1 MRHTPGRLGT
11 VAVVL
16 AALLL
21 PACGAKWAYRQGQ
34 GEAKRG
40 NWDLAVARLT
50 KALDKDPDNI
60 GYKIALENARIQ
72 ASRFHYKEGLKHL
85 AANDLDKAAEELEIA
100 SKYDIGNKSASDDLE
115 IVKGRIQKRED
126 EKKRLSEF
134 GELKERTKRRFPV
147 PILAPRSKLPI
158 TFNFPDQGLQKI
170 FEALAKVSGVNILFD
185 PDFRDKKT
193 SVTLKGVS
201 FQEALDQITFSNRLF
216 YKVIDQNTIIIVPES
231 QAKRR
236 VYDDIFLRTFYIQN
250 AEMKEVET
258 VVKTALG
265 AQAKVVSNPTLGAIN
280 VIGTVDEL
288 ALAERVIDSNDKA
301 KGEVMVDVQILE
313 VDRNRLK
320 DYGIG
325 LANYT
330 ASAALSPFN
339 DEFRNG
345 PTLNIRAHLLS
356 SLNLSDFVVNIPNQ
370 ILARFIQNDNNTR
383 ILAAPRLRAAEGKK
397 TALKIGQEVPV
408 PVTTFTSAATGG
420 AGNTFAPATSF
431 QYRNVGVNLEIT
443 PKVNASG
450 EILLEMAA
458 EFSLPGATSAVG
470 GTDLPTFLTRNVT
483 GILRLRDGETALVGG
498 LLQDQET
505 ETLTGALGVMRV
517 PIIGRLL
524 SRPRNQRDQ
533 TEVLISITPHLV
545 RAPKILEEDLLPL
558 RVGTKETFR
567 VEGAR
572 DPLFGD
578 GEPVPAAS
586 PSPAAGV
593 PTAPGPEIGRPPGT
607 VSPGLPP
614 VGSVVTP
621 AATPPPPPVVP
632 TPIPPAIPTPEPVAT
647 PVAPPPVAPPATLT
661 PNPDGFVKEQPQ
673 PEPTPVPSP
682 SPLENPPPPLSS
694 SGPDARR
701 GAAAAAAAAI
711 PAPAVTAAL
720 TPPQVGARIGE
731 TVPLSLVLMN
741 LQGLE
746 SVEAVVAFDP
756 ALLEAQDVRAGTLL
770 TLDGAAVGIEN
781 AREVGRVRARLA
793 RGTGIAGSG
802 VVASL
807 SFRALA
813 AGPAEVRVESL
824 TLATSQ
830 GVLRPAP
837 PGAVRVTVAQ

>member
-1 MRHTPGRLGT
+1 MRHTPGRLGIL
-11 VAVVL
+11 AVVL

-21 PACGAKWAYRQGQ
+21 PACGAKWAYRQGKA
-34 GEAKRG
+34 EVKKG

-50 KALDKDPDNI
+50 KALEQDPDNI
-60 GYKIALENARIQ
+60 GYKMALENTRMQ
-72 ASRFHYKEGLKHL
+72 ASRYHHQEGMKAL
-85 AANDLDKAAEELEIA
+85 AANDLDKAAEELVIA
-100 SKYDIGNKSASDDLE
+100 TKYDIGNRGAADDLAD
-115 IVKGRIQKRED
+115 IQARIQKRED
-126 EKKRLSEF
+126 EKRRLSEF
-134 GELKERTKRRFPV
+134 GELKERAKRRFPV
-147 PILAPRSKLPI
+147 PVLSPRSKAPI

-170 FEALAKVSGVNILFD
+170 FDALAKISGVNILFD

-193 SVTLKGVS
+193 TVNLKGVS

-216 YKVIDQNTIIIVPES
+216 YKVIDRNTIIIVPES

-280 VIGTVDEL
+280 IIGTVDEL
-288 ALAERVIDSNDKA
+288 ALAERVIDSNDKS

-313 VDRNRLK
+313 VDRIRLK
-320 DYGIG
+320 EYGIG

-330 ASAALSPFN
+330 AKATLAPFSN
-339 DEFRNG
+339 DLN
-345 PTLNIRAHLLS
+345 PTLDIRAHLMS
-356 SLNLSDFVVNIPNQ
+356 SLNLSDFVLSIPAQ
-370 ILARFIQNDNNTR
+370 VLAKFVQNDANTR

-458 EFSLPGATSAVG
+458 EFSLPGTNSVVG
-470 GTDLPTFLTRNVT
+470 GTTLPTFLTRNVT

-498 LLQDQET
+498 LISDQER
-505 ETLTGALGVMRV
+505 ETLTGALG
-517 PIIGRLL
+517 IIKIPVIGKFLSQPRLEREQ
-524 SRPRNQRDQ
+524 S
-533 TEVLISITPHLV
+533 EVLISITPHLV
-545 RAPKILEEDLLPL
+545 RAPKILETDLVPM

-572 DPLFGD
+572 DALFGE
-578 GEPVPAAS
+578 GEPEPEPSAS
-586 PSPAAGV
+586 PATGTPSP
-593 PTAPGPEIGRPPGT
+593 TGPEIGRPPGT
-607 VSPGLPP
+607 VSPGMPA
-614 VGSVVTP
+614 VGNVPTP
-621 AATPPPPPVVP
+621 ASTPPPPTAVP
-632 TPIPPAIPTPEPVAT
+632 TPIPIPPAPTPEPQPT
-647 PVAPPPVAPPATLT
+647 PVAPPPVTLAPPPPA
-661 PNPDGFVKEQPQ
+661 DGIPPQPQ

-682 SPLENPPPPLSS
+682 TPLENPPPPQASA
-694 SGPDARR
+694 GRPDADRPR
-701 GAAAAAAAAI
+701 GARQAAAA
-711 PAPAVTAAL
+711 PTPSSPVSAAL
-720 TPPQVGARIGE
+720 TPPQAGARIGE
-731 TVPLSLVLMN
+731 TVGLSLVLMN

-746 SVEAVVAFDP
+746 AVEGTVAFDP
-756 ALLEAQDVRAGTLL
+756 ALLEAQDVRAGPLL
-770 TLDGAAVGIEN
+770 TLDGAPIGLEN
-781 AREVGRVRARLA
+781 TREVGRARFRLA
-793 RGTGIAGSG
+793 RGTGVAGSG

-813 AGPAEVRVESL
+813 VGPAEIKVESL
-824 TLATSQ
+824 TLTTSQ
-830 GVLRPAP
+830 GVVRPAP
-837 PGAVRVTVAQ
+837 PAAVRVTVAQ

>member
-1 MRHTPGRLGT
+1 MRHTPGRLGIA
-11 VAVVL
+11 AVVL

-21 PACGAKWAYRQGQ
+21 PACGAKWTYRQGQ
-34 GEAKRG
+34 GEAKKG

-50 KALDKDPDNI
+50 KALDQDPDNI
-60 GYKIALENARIQ
+60 GYKIALENARMQ

-85 AANDLDKAAEELEIA
+85 AANDLDRAAEELEIA

-115 IVKGRIQKRED
+115 IVRSRIQKRED

-134 GELKERTKRRFPV
+134 GELKERAKARRYPV
-147 PILAPRSKLPI
+147 PILSPRSSLPI
-158 TFNFPDQGLQKI
+158 NMNFPEQGLEKI
-170 FEALAKVSGVNILFD
+170 FDALAKVSGVNILFD

-193 SVTLKGVS
+193 SVKLKDVS

-216 YKVIDQNTIIIVPES
+216 YKVIDRNTIIIVPES

-288 ALAERVIDSNDKA
+288 ALAERVIDSNDKS

-330 ASAALSPFN
+330 AGAALAPFSN
-339 DEFRNG
+339 EQGG

-356 SLNLSDFVVNIPNQ
+356 SLNLSDFVVSIPNQ
-370 ILARFIQNDNNTR
+370 LLARFIQNDNNTR

-505 ETLTGALGVMRV
+505 ETLTGALGVLKV
-517 PIIGRLL
+517 PILGRLL

-545 RAPKILEEDLLPL
+545 RAPKILEEDLVPM

-572 DPLFGD
+572 DPLFG
-578 GEPVPAAS
+578 EPDPTPS
-586 PSPAAGV
+586 PSPASGV
-593 PTAPGPEIGRPPGT
+593 PSPTGPEIGRPPGT
-607 VSPGLPP
+607 VAPGMPS
-614 VGSVVTP
+614 VGNVPTP
-621 AATPPPPPVVP
+621 AATPPPPVAVP
-632 TPIPPAIPTPEPVAT
+632 TPIPIPVPTPLPTPEPQPT
-647 PVAPPPVAPPATLT
+647 PVAPPPGTLT
-661 PNPDGFVKEQPQ
+661 QQPPVP
-673 PEPTPVPSP
+673 PEPEPQPTPVPSP
-682 SPLENPPPPLSS
+682 SPLENPPPPLAST
-694 SGPDARR
+694 GADGDRRQRTAAR
-701 GAAAAAAAAI
+701 AAAPT
-711 PAPAVTAAL
+711 PASPVTAAL

-741 LQGLE
+741 LSGLE
-746 SVEAVVAFDP
+746 SVEVVLVYDP
-756 ALLEAQDVRAGTLL
+756 ALLEAQDVRAGALL

-793 RGTGIAGSG
+793 RGTGVAGSG
-802 VVASL
+802 LVASL
-807 SFRALA
+807 PFRALA

-824 TLATSQ
+824 TLTTSQ
-830 GVLRPAP
+830 GVVRPAP
-837 PGAVRVTVAQ
+837 PAAVRVTVAQ

>member
-1 MRHTPGRLGT
+1 MRHTPGRLGIL
-11 VAVVL
+11 AVVL
-16 AALLL
+16 AALFL

-34 GEAKRG
+34 GEAKKG

-60 GYKIALENARIQ
+60 GYKIALENARMQ
-72 ASRFHYKEGLKHL
+72 ASRFHYKEGMKHL

-100 SKYDIGNKSASDDLE
+100 SKYDIGNRSAADDLA
-115 IVKGRIQKRED
+115 IVKARIEKREE

-134 GELKERTKRRFPV
+134 GELKARAAKRRFPV
-147 PILAPRSKLPI
+147 PVLSPRSKAPI
-158 TFNFPDQGLQKI
+158 TFNFPEQGLQKI
-170 FEALAKVSGVNILFD
+170 FDALAKISGVNILFD

-193 SVTLKGVS
+193 TVNLRGVT

-288 ALAERVIDSNDKA
+288 ALAERVVDSNDKS
-301 KGEVMVDVQILE
+301 KGEVLVDVQILE
-313 VDRNRLK
+313 VDRNQFK
-320 DYGIG
+320 QYGIG
-325 LANYT
+325 LANYEARAT
-330 ASAALSPFN
+330 LAPFSN
-339 DEFRNG
+339 ET
-345 PTLNIRAHLLS
+345 PSTLNVRAHLLS
-356 SLNLSDFVVNIPNQ
+356 SLNLSDFVLSIPSS
-370 ILARFIQNDNNTR
+370 IVARFIQNDGNTR

-408 PVTTFTSAATGG
+408 PVTTFTSAATGVG
-420 AGNTFAPATSF
+420 GNAFAPATSF

-458 EFSLPGATSAVG
+458 EFSLPGADASIGETA
-470 GTDLPTFLTRNVT
+470 LPTFLTRNVT

-505 ETLTGALGVMRV
+505 ESLTGALGLLRV
-517 PIIGRLL
+517 PLIGKLL
-524 SRPRNQRDQ
+524 SQPQKRRDQ

-572 DPLFGD
+572 DPLFGEE
-578 GEPVPAAS
+578 EPQPAAS
-586 PSPAAGV
+586 PSPAPGV
-593 PTAPGPEIGRPPGT
+593 PAPTGPEIGRPPGT

-614 VGSVVTP
+614 VGQLPTP
-621 AATPPPPPVVP
+621 AATPPPPQVVP
-632 TPIPPAIPTPEPVAT
+632 TPIPPVYPTPEPQPT
-647 PVAPPPVAPPATLT
+647 PVAPPPGTVVPQPP
-661 PNPDGFVKEQPQ
+661 PDPDSQPQ

-682 SPLENPPPPLSS
+682 TPLPNPPPPLM
-694 SGPDARR
+694 SGRQDGDGPR
-701 GAAAAAAAAI
+701 AAAAT
-711 PAPAVTAAL
+711 PAPASQVTAAL
-720 TPPQVGARIGE
+720 TPPQVGARIGD

-746 SVEAVVAFDP
+746 AVEVTVAYDP
-756 ALLEAQDVRAGTLL
+756 ALLEAQDVRAGPLL

-781 AREVGRVRARLA
+781 TREVGRARARLA
-793 RGTGIAGSG
+793 RGTGVAGSG
-802 VVASL
+802 LVASL

-813 AGPAEVRVESL
+813 AGPAEVRIESL
-824 TLATSQ
+824 TLTTSQ
-830 GVLRPAP
+830 GQVRPAP
-837 PGAVRVTVAQ
+837 PSAVRVTVAQ

>member
-1 MRHTPGRLGT
+1 MRHTPGRLGML
-11 VAVVL
+11 VVVL

-21 PACGAKWAYRQGQ
+21 PACGARWAYRQGKA
-34 GEAKRG
+34 EVKKG

-50 KALDKDPDNI
+50 KALEQDPENI
-60 GYKIALENARIQ
+60 GYKMALENTRMQ
-72 ASRFHYKEGLKHL
+72 ASRYHHQEGMKALS
-85 AANDLDKAAEELEIA
+85 ANDLDKAAEELQIA
-100 SKYDIGNKSASDDLE
+100 SNYDIGNRGAADDLAA
-115 IVKGRIQKRED
+115 VQRRIQKRED
-126 EKKRLSEF
+126 EKRRLSEF
-134 GELKERTKRRFPV
+134 GEVKERAKARRFPV
-147 PILAPRSKLPI
+147 PILSPRSSLPI
-158 TFNFPDQGLQKI
+158 NMNFPEQGLEKI

-193 SVTLKGVS
+193 SVKLKDVS

-216 YKVIDQNTIIIVPES
+216 YKVIDRNTLIVVPES

-258 VVKTALG
+258 IVKTALG

-288 ALAERVIDSNDKA
+288 ALAERVIESNDKS
-301 KGEVMVDVQILE
+301 KGEVMVDVRILE
-313 VDRNRLK
+313 VGRNRLK
-320 DYGIG
+320 QYGIG
-325 LANYT
+325 LANYEAKAT
-330 ASAALSPFN
+330 LAPFN
-339 DEFRNG
+339 NELN
-345 PTLNIRAHLLS
+345 PTLNVRAHLLS
-356 SLNLSDFVVNIPNQ
+356 SLNLSDFVLSIPSQ
-370 ILARFIQNDNNTR
+370 VLAKFLQNETNTR

-458 EFSLPGATSAVG
+458 EFSLPGAPAAIG
-470 GTDLPTFLTRNVT
+470 GQQLPTFLTRNVT

-498 LLQDQET
+498 LLSDLER
-505 ETLTGALGVMRV
+505 ESLTSALGVAKI
-517 PIIGRLL
+517 PLIGRFL
-524 SRPRNQRDQ
+524 SQPKIEREQ

-545 RAPKILEEDLLPL
+545 RAPKVLEEDLVPM

-572 DPLFGD
+572 DPLFG
-578 GEPVPAAS
+578 EPEPTPSA
-586 PSPAAGV
+586 SPAAGAPA
-593 PTAPGPEIGRPPGT
+593 PTGPEIGRPPGT
-607 VSPGLPP
+607 VAPGMPGVGNLP
-614 VGSVVTP
+614 TP
-621 AATPPPPPVVP
+621 ASTPPPPTAVP
-632 TPIPPAIPTPEPVAT
+632 TPIPIPVPTPEPQPT
-647 PVAPPPVAPPATLT
+647 PVAPPPVAPPPGTLT
-661 PNPDGFVKEQPQ
+661 QQPLPLE
-673 PEPTPVPSP
+673 PEPQPTPVPSP
-682 SPLENPPPPLSS
+682 SPLDNPPPPLASA
-694 SGPDARR
+694 GPAGDRR
-701 GAAAAAAAAI
+701 QRPTAAATPAAAS
-711 PAPAVTAAL
+711 PVTAAL

-746 SVEAVVAFDP
+746 SVEVVLVFDP
-756 ALLEAQDVRAGTLL
+756 ALLEAQDVRAGALL

-781 AREVGRVRARLA
+781 TREVGRARARLA
-793 RGTGIAGSG
+793 RGTGVAGSG
-802 VVASL
+802 LVASL

-813 AGPAEVRVESL
+813 VGPAEVRVESL
-824 TLATSQ
+824 TLTTAQ
-830 GVLRPAP
+830 GTVRPAP
-837 PGAVRVTVAQ
+837 PAAVRVTVSQ